1 MRVAETIRA
10 KGLAYILTI
19 VKSMPTLVSLL
30 FSLLDTS
37 PSHIILIRGISPA
50 EVPLMRYSHET
61 SGE

>member
-1 MRVAETIRA
+1 MA
-10 KGLAYILTI
+10 KGQAYVLTI